1 MNERFIRWKQLCIS
15 THGCN
20 KSKENSYY
28 FKLGLTRMLKVLK
41 PKVILVHGAM
51 PDEVFAEFSLEYKF
65 IHYESFISKK
75 KGGKANG

>member
-1 MNERFIRWKQLCIS
+1 
-15 THGCN
+15 
-20 KSKENSYY
+20 
-28 FKLGLTRMLKVLK
+28 MLKVLK